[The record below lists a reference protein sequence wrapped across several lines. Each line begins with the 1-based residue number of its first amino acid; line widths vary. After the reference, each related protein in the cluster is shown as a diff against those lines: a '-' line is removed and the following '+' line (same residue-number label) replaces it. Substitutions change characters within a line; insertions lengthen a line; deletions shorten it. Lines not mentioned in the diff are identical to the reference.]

1 MSMLDDVRIAQRDA
15 GEAAV
20 IANLE
25 RLGLVP
31 KTASPLELMT
41 AQRDDL
47 LKFAKLVLRGLESGA
62 VKAKPIIDMDPEAEQ
77 LEMRPLEVIAR
88 AAIAKAQGGAA

>member
-1 MSMLDDVRIAQRDA
+1 MSMLDDVRIAQRNA

-31 KTASPLELMT
+31 KTATSLELMT
-41 AQRDDL
+41 TQSNEL
-47 LKFAKLVLRGLESGA
+47 LEALKDAYPYIDNDHLRTRIGNL
-62 VKAKPIIDMDPEAEQ
+62 
-77 LEMRPLEVIAR
+77 
-88 AAIAKAQGGAA
+88 IAKAQGGAV